1 MAQALLVPIAHATG
15 EALEEGPMKQFD
27 RFRIGATVLV
37 TLAIWSLLIWQH
49 FHDGVPAH
57 YLFQDPD
64 MPRMSNW
71 NGGLLLPLL
80 TWVLLGL
87 SRRRLVTTDSGLM
100 PVIIGLAAGLA
111 FGVGMSV
118 TFFGGYPSITSYLFF
133 GLLPLALILPVYRPE
148 CLLGFIL
155 GMSTAFGASLPTMFG
170 FIMALAT
177 FVIHRFVGL
186 PLQRLAG
193 LRADTQLRGFK

>member
-1 MAQALLVPIAHATG
+1 
-15 EALEEGPMKQFD
+15 MKQFD
-27 RFRIGATVLV
+27 QLRIGLTVIA

-71 NGGLLLPLL
+71 FGGLLLPVL
-80 TWVLLGL
+80 TWGLLGI
-87 SRRRLVTTDSGLM
+87 SRRRVMATDSGLK
-100 PVIIGLAAGLA
+100 PVIVGLLTGLAY
-111 FGVGMSV
+111 GVGMSV
-118 TFFGGYPSITSYLFF
+118 AFFSGHESIASYLFF
-133 GLLPLALILPVYRPE
+133 SLLPLALFLPVYRPE

-155 GMSTAFGASLPTMFG
+155 GMSTAFGAILPTMFG

-177 FVIHRFVGL
+177 FIIHRFIGL
-186 PLQRLAG
+186 PVLRLAG
-193 LRADTQLRGFK
+193 GRAGARNKTPRSQRY

>member
-1 MAQALLVPIAHATG
+1 
-15 EALEEGPMKQFD
+15 MKQFD
-27 RFRIGATVLV
+27 RLRIGLTVFV

-57 YLFQDPD
+57 HLFQDPG

-71 NGGLLLPLL
+71 WGGLILPAL

-87 SRRRLVTTDSGLM
+87 SGRRVMATDSGLK
-100 PVIIGLAAGLA
+100 PVIIGLVAGLA
-111 FGVGMSV
+111 FGAGMSV
-118 TFFGGYPSITSYLFF
+118 TFFSGYPSITSYLFF

-148 CLLGFIL
+148 CLLGFIF
-155 GMSTAFGASLPTMFG
+155 GMSTGFGAVLPTMFG

-177 FVIHRFVGL
+177 FVIHRFIGR
-186 PLQRLAG
+186 PLRSSLTR
-193 LRADTQLRGFK
+193 RADPE